1 MKFVNNYNNKV
12 NMLSTVLGIDLSENN
27 EDVSEDVKRTVINT
41 LGSNLILK
49 LNTTK
54 LDTYYKTEDFF
65 TKLRGQEIIL
75 KYFETIFIP
84 KNNFERSKNIIEST
98 RYFTTGQ
105 DFCTKAGGHYYL
117 QNAEEYYK
125 SRLQQRS
132 ERIFNLLNINNKDNE
147 DFNYEKYVY
156 LNYCEEEKEIYKK
169 YHSIEQIQK
178 DVKFLEKSYNAANE
192 CAFFVI
198 PNQYNELK
206 KNINFEKLKLY
217 FLNMNMKQDYI
228 DLIEEIHFYDMNI
241 FL

>member
-84 KNNFERSKNIIEST
+84 KNNFERSKNIIESI
-98 RYFTTGQ
+98 
-105 DFCTKAGGHYYL
+105 D
-117 QNAEEYYK
+117 K
-125 SRLQQRS
+125 S
-132 ERIFNLLNINNKDNE
+132 
-147 DFNYEKYVY
+147 
-156 LNYCEEEKEIYKK
+156 KK
-169 YHSIEQIQK
+169 
-178 DVKFLEKSYNAANE
+178 VTL
-192 CAFFVI
+192 
-198 PNQYNELK
+198 
-206 KNINFEKLKLY
+206 
-217 FLNMNMKQDYI
+217 
-228 DLIEEIHFYDMNI
+228 
-241 FL
+241 